1 MARRPEWLFDGSPID
16 DPLGHG
22 ERAVR
27 FLRGLQHAAS
37 GGPFQLDPWM
47 ERLVRMIYGPRWHDG
62 TRRYRMV
69 NIMLPRGSHKTG
81 LGAGLALLHTI
92 GWEKLPLGQVALAA
106 CNRGQARIAFD
117 ECMGFVVADP
127 RLGRHVRIRDSRHE
141 ITHKAK
147 RSTLKAIS
155 ADAATA
161 NGKTS
166 SFVLFDEIHQWG
178 DRRLFDTLSTGLNKV
193 PGSLGIIISQA
204 GVGAENLAAD
214 EFGHA
219 RRVAQNPDLDPRTL
233 PVLFEAEKGDDWR
246 NENLWRFLNPGLTC
260 SPAYPDIEG
269 MRQMARKAETRPA
282 VRDRFVNDHLN
293 LWLDR
298 TSSPFISGETW
309 AASAGKVDLERLARE
324 RVPCWLGVD
333 LSAANDLTAIVAVWP
348 DPDHDGHFLT
358 HPWFFCPAERIDQRE
373 AATQR
378 PYSAWARDERVIPT
392 PGETIDLG
400 AVEAKI
406 IELSREFDV
415 QAVAYDPYLSH
426 GIAPRLVDAGVPMV
440 EQRQG
445 TISMMPCISTADR
458 VINGRFLTHP
468 DHPTLNWNVEN
479 IEIDTNSL
487 GHKVRLRK
495 PSNNHNLSIDGA
507 IALVMAL
514 HHAASGNSARSIYE
528 DETKRPDGP
537 LVLHHE
543 WDFAA

>member
-22 ERAVR
+22 ERAVQ
-27 FLRGLQHAAS
+27 FLRGLQHAVT
-37 GGPFQLDPWM
+37 GGPFQLDQWM

-69 NIMLPRGSHKTG
+69 DIMLPRGSHKTG
-81 LGAGLALLHTI
+81 LGAGLSMLHTI

-106 CNRGQARIAFD
+106 CNREQARIAFN

-141 ITHKAK
+141 ITHKAA

-166 SFVLFDEIHQWG
+166 SFVLFDEVHAWR
-178 DRRLFDTLSTGLNKV
+178 DRRLYDTLRTGLNKV
-193 PGSLGIIISQA
+193 PGSLGIVISQA

-214 EFGHA
+214 VFGHA
-219 RRVAQNPDLDPRTL
+219 RRVAEDPDVDPRTL
-233 PVLFEAEKGDDWR
+233 PVLFEAEKGDDWLD
-246 NENLWRFLNPGLTC
+246 EKLWHFVNPGLSC
-260 SPAYPDIEG
+260 SPPYPDLEG
-269 MRQMARKAETRPA
+269 MRQLAREGQSRPA

-298 TSSPFISGETW
+298 AASPFISAETW
-309 AASAGKVDLERLARE
+309 ATSAGDVDLERLARE

-348 DPDHDGHFLT
+348 NPDHEGRFIT
-358 HPWFFCPAERIDQRE
+358 YPWFFCPADRISQRE
-373 AATQR
+373 AVTQQ
-378 PYSAWARDERVIPT
+378 PYSAWARDERLITT

-426 GIAPRLVDAGVPMV
+426 GIAPRLIDADVPMV

-458 VINGRFLTHP
+458 IINGKFLTHP
-468 DHPTLNWNVEN
+468 GHPVLSWNVEN
-479 IEIDTNSL
+479 IEIEFNSL

-495 PSNNHNLSIDGA
+495 PSHNHNLCIDGA
-507 IALVMAL
+507 VALVMAL
-514 HHAASGNSARSIYE
+514 HHAASGNSARSIYD

-537 LVLHHE
+537 LVIHE
-543 WDFAA
+543 WDF